1 MGGGGGLVGSTSEV
15 SGDVIRC
22 LRNDAKSL
30 LPSYMGERRGVVVLL
45 FTSGR

>member
-1 MGGGGGLVGSTSEV
+1 MGSTSEV
-15 SGDVIRC
+15 NGDVIQC
-22 LRNDAKSL
+22 LCYDAKSL